1 MTVINIIKTTPNV
14 NSINKRNAKFL
25 NRKRANNSILIEEEV
40 NVSSI
45 NKRNTTFIEEV
56 NSTAIFKVSSPK
68 ILKGMTLFKVRK
80 RNNNS
85 ILIEEEEAKAEDL
98 DSIFMFNEY
107 LKIRDRQQQ
116 AEHTQ
121 KIQAGLLNGF
131 GIVPT
136 TKPKEF
142 LEFENF
148 VESEC
153 LEIEEKEEDKTI
165 SELLKDKVVKYIVE
179 EFFLLIPKIHLP
191 FVLWKVE
198 KQFNGSKEKFIEKHH
213 LFLSHFDI
221 EKRRLCD
228 NSYILDRETKRNLRK
243 LIKSYIL
250 HSAQLLGLVGK
261 GGKSYVT
268 DSMLELYKE
277 DIENQE
283 AYLTNFRLITK
294 KGKFLR
300 LQTVEAKQRKRNAQ
314 ILNLSSC
321 LAKMAEEKK
330 FTWCMI
336 TLTLP
341 PSFHPAP
348 SIGANSYNG
357 VDPLTAH
364 KQINSYWK
372 KIRALLAKAGLKAG
386 HSYFGCSVHEVMKDS
401 TLHKHSLIYIDESHV
416 DLLKNIVNGVAARSS
431 EFVRF
436 DIVENGVR
444 KIKDKKTGKI
454 TYLQVPKVQGATY
467 IYKYIM
473 KFNGTYTD
481 DNTLRNQ
488 SARYFYSARG
498 FDFFGLKSSLSKF
511 NFLLANYGN
520 YKEFFNEELR
530 EIFEKFNY
538 YEFQKNYEQYFKIVR
553 NHKGAI
559 LFVEYDLNGNRD
571 IELRQNKIMSNIT
584 NQKVIIKKKLF
595 SVFEITEEIRE
606 KEIEDIGNI
615 DIENIKNAGVK
626 SAFQSVIKM
635 EDDYSSFISQYVI
648 DNAQFQYI
656 KSRSELNI
664 EDNNFLIEE
673 SIRRR
678 IEKSKNKDNFSMLMD
693 DIKKQENNLKAFMV
707 TVDQS
712 CSRKS
717 RKRSATQLEVLEKY
731 FYIPDK
737 EHA

>member
-1 MTVINIIKTTPNV
+1 MTVFNIIKRTENV
-14 NSINKRNAKFL
+14 NSKSNNNA
-25 NRKRANNSILIEEEV
+25 ILIEER
-40 NVSSI
+40 
-45 NKRNTTFIEEV
+45 KAKIENLE
-56 NSTAIFKVSSPK
+56 AIFM
-68 ILKGMTLFKVRK
+68 L
-80 RNNNS
+80 
-85 ILIEEEEAKAEDL
+85 
-98 DSIFMFNEY
+98 NEY
-107 LKIRDRQQQ
+107 LKIKDRKQQ
-116 AEHTQ
+116 AEYTR
-121 KIQAGLLNGF
+121 KINDGLLNGIE
-131 GIVPT
+131 IVQQPA
-136 TKPKEF
+136 KPKPKPKSL
-142 LEFENF
+142 LEFEDF
-148 VESEC
+148 IESEC
-153 LEIEEKEEDKTI
+153 LEIEEKKESKEVTD
-165 SELLKDKVVKYIVE
+165 
-179 EFFLLIPKIHLP
+179 FFKLIPKIHLP
-191 FVLWKVE
+191 FVNWKVE
-198 KQFNGSKEKFIEKHH
+198 KQFNGSKEQFIKKHS

-221 EKRRLCD
+221 EKKRLCD
-228 NSYILDRETKRNLRK
+228 NSYILDRKTKRDLRK
-243 LIKSYIL
+243 LIKSHIL

-571 IELRQNKIMSNIT
+571 KDFRLNGYLSNLSNLS
-584 NQKVIIKKKLF
+584 NQRVIIKKKLY

-606 KEIEDIGNI
+606 NDLSSIKEINI
-615 DIENIKNAGVK
+615 DSLTNSNIKT
-626 SAFQSVIKM
+626 AFESVIAM
-635 EDDYSSFISQYVI
+635 EEQYKKLINEYKEVNKGYEYISSSKQI
-648 DNAQFQYI
+648 DIRY
-656 KSRSELNI
+656 LI
-664 EDNNFLIEE
+664 EDCLYID
-673 SIRRR
+673 SA
-678 IEKSKNKDNFSMLMD
+678 SL
-693 DIKKQENNLKAFMV
+693 V
-707 TVDQS
+707 TLNQS
-712 CSRKS
+712 DSRKS